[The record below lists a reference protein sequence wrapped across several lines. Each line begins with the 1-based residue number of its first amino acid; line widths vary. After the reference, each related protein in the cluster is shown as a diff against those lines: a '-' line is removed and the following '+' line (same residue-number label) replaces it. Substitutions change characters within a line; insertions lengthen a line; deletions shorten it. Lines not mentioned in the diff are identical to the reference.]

1 MSNLNQGSVWRKWDL
16 HVHTPASFH
25 WNDGKKFKE
34 MNPEEKNEA
43 LKRILGKMN
52 SIDVAVFSVMDYFTF
67 DGVLEIRKYSREN
80 TEDTLKKTLLPG
92 VELRIDAPVDYR
104 LNIHAIFS
112 EKVTDQELSDFKAKL
127 VISGLNR
134 SLSDEA
140 IIAAGKSLPT
150 DKAKT
155 IIGDV
160 DYKNDDQKAYEL
172 GMKTIKITR
181 ESLFEAAKIL
191 TKEKCLIILPYD
203 TSDGVDKLDWKA
215 HPHDDCYF
223 LKGADIFETRNK
235 DNVDLFLGRITER
248 NKTFQAAF
256 LENMGGRAKPVVSG
270 SDAHKVNDYGVYPS
284 GKATWIKADPCFK
297 GLIQATIE
305 PSSRT
310 FIGEM
315 PDKLKITATRTTKF
329 IQKIEIKKKAD
340 TNIDEIWFNN
350 SLHLN
355 PELIAV
361 IGNKG
366 SGKSALADITGLL
379 GNTKQE
385 DAFSFLNEKKF
396 RERQGIKANKFFAN
410 LHWLSND
417 SISKTLSDSVDQ
429 SAVETVKYIPQSYLE
444 KLCNEISSEKSLFD
458 KELKTV
464 IFSHIDQDKRIG
476 RGSLDDLIS
485 YKTEEANTELKLLRD
500 NLSVILEEIIS
511 NENKL
516 TDQYKQ
522 AIVNQLTAKQSEL
535 EAHNKNKPI
544 EVQKPA
550 TDATLDEAANKR
562 VAELGEKQVEEQKL
576 NKEIEQKTNELGVA
590 QKKIAS
596 VQKVISQAELIEK
609 QYSQSFTQIEPSI
622 KELGLD
628 ASQIFNFKLDKSPL
642 SKLLTELK
650 DSTAKIEKDL
660 NPDEDESL
668 INKRF
673 KVQQRIKEIS
683 EQIDEPNKKYQKYLE
698 DLEQWNKTLAS
709 IQGNVSQ
716 IGSITSLNT
725 LLSEISNVPT
735 KIQGLEEKR
744 DQKVQEIFSKIT
756 ALAEV
761 YKQFYA
767 PVQNFVKENP
777 FGDDTFK
784 MSFDVA
790 IVDSGFRNKFFQY
803 INRNR
808 AGTFNGVDESEKKLS
823 KIFDG
828 FDFNKPEDVGR
839 FTREIL
845 TSLKFDCRDEKRP
858 PVSIANQLKDGTVLD
873 MYRFVFSLDYLTP
886 RYFLKLNGKS
896 LEQLS
901 PGERGTLLLIFYL
914 MVDKDERPL
923 VIDQPEENLDNQTIF
938 KVLVPC
944 IKKAKQHRQILLVTH
959 NPNLAVVCDAEQV
972 VVASIDK
979 ANGNRVNYVSGSIE
993 NEEINRQIIDVLEG
1007 TRPAFENRDSK
1018 YHPITAR

>member
-1 MSNLNQGSVWRKWDL
+1 MSNLHQGSIWRKWDL

-25 WNDGKKFKE
+25 WNDGKKFNQMTEDEKKE
-34 MNPEEKNEA
+34 S
-43 LKRILGKMN
+43 LKRIISKMN
-52 SIDVAVFSVMDYFTF
+52 SLDIAVFSIMDYFTF
-67 DGVLEIRKYSREN
+67 DGVLAIRKYNREN
-80 TEDTLKKTLLPG
+80 AAEALKKTLLPG
-92 VELRIDAPVDYR
+92 IELRVDAPVDYR

-112 EKVTDQELSDFKAKL
+112 EKVTDQELSDFKSTL
-127 VISGLNR
+127 IISGLNR

-140 IIAAGKSLPT
+140 IIAAGKSLPA

-155 IIGDV
+155 IVGDA
-160 DYKNDDQKAYEL
+160 DYKNDDKIAHDL
-172 GMKTIKITR
+172 GCKTIKITR
-181 ESLFEAAKIL
+181 ESLFKAACAL

-203 TSDGVDKLDWKA
+203 TSDGVDQLDWKA

-235 DNVDLFLGRITER
+235 DNVDLFLGRITDK
-248 NKTFQAAF
+248 NKSFQAAF
-256 LENMGGRAKPVVSG
+256 IENMGGRPKPVVSG
-270 SDAHKVNDYGVYPS
+270 SDAHKVDAYGIYPS
-284 GKATWIKADPCFK
+284 GKATWIKADPSFK
-297 GLIQATIE
+297 GLIQTTIE
-305 PSSRT
+305 PNSRT

-315 PDKLKITATRTTKF
+315 PDKLKVIATRTTKF

-340 TNIDEIWFNN
+340 ANIDEVWFNN
-350 SLHLN
+350 TLSLN

-385 DAFSFLNEKKF
+385 DAFSFLNDKKF

-476 RGSLDDLIS
+476 RSSLDDLIS
-485 YKTEEANTELKLLRD
+485 YKTEEANTEIKLLRD
-500 NLSVILEEIIS
+500 GLSTILEEIIN

-522 AIVNQLTAKQSEL
+522 AIVNQLSLKQSEL
-535 EAHNKNKPI
+535 KAHNESKPP

-550 TDATLDEAANKR
+550 TDSTLDEASSKR
-562 VAELGEKQVEEQKL
+562 VTELSERQIEEQNL
-576 NKEIEQKTNELGVA
+576 NKEIEKKTIELGNL

-596 VQKVISQAELIEK
+596 IQKVIHQAELIEK
-609 QYSQSFTQIEPSI
+609 QYSQSYVQIEPSI
-622 KELGLD
+622 AELGLD
-628 ASQIFNFKLDKSPL
+628 AGKILSFNLDKEPL
-642 SKLLTELK
+642 TRLLAEIK
-650 DSTAKIEKDL
+650 EATANIEKAL

-673 KVQQRIKEIS
+673 KIQNRIREIS
-683 EQIDEPNKKYQKYLE
+683 EQIDEPNKKYQKYLD

-716 IGSITSLNT
+716 VGSITSLNA

-735 KIQGLEEKR
+735 KIQSLEEKR
-744 DQKVQEIFSKIT
+744 DIKVQEIFSKIT
-756 ALAEV
+756 ALADV

-767 PVQNFVKENP
+767 PVQYFVKENP

-803 INRNR
+803 INRGR

-828 FDFNKPEDVGR
+828 FDFNKSDDVGR

-858 PVSIANQLKDGTVLD
+858 PVVLANQLKDCTVLE
-873 MYRFVFSLDYLTP
+873 MYKFIFSLDYLAP
-886 RYFLKLNGKS
+886 RYFLKLNEKS

-944 IKKAKQHRQILLVTH
+944 IKKAKQQRQILLVTH
-959 NPNLAVVCDAEQV
+959 NPNLAVVCDAEQIV
-972 VVASIDK
+972 IASIDK
-979 ANGNRVNYVSGSIE
+979 ANGNKVSYISGAIE
-993 NEEINRQIIDVLEG
+993 NEEINRLIIDVLEG

-1018 YHPITAR
+1018 YHPLNS